1 MNFSPASWIDMKAI
15 SALLCWSL
23 LVVASASEKDE
34 PLLGYTLQ
42 IDGKEVLLEPGKELK
57 IEGKFENP
65 KVKLLPNQTRL
76 FSAAGVVFKYPAYFT
91 FEADFSTDGIKI
103 WTLSGK
109 DFMVMLHQ
117 ISANVSAKEIAEGMK
132 TQYGKSSKTSPISR
146 KINGQ
151 NLKGVRVT
159 ANLAGAGLVQDVL
172 ALPTENGSRLL
183 ILQDLTEKEKEAES
197 VAETKLATD
206 LLDATL
212 EFEEINSNTH

>member
-1 MNFSPASWIDMKAI
+1 MKAI

-23 LVVASASEKDE
+23 LVLASASEKDE
-34 PLLGYTLQ
+34 PPLGYTLQ

-91 FEADFSTDGIKI
+91 FEADFSSEGVKI
-103 WTLSGK
+103 WTLNGK
-109 DFMVMLHQ
+109 EFMIMVHQ
-117 ISANVSAKEIAEGMK
+117 FSAKLSAQQMAESMK
-132 TQYGKSSKTSPISR
+132 AQYGKSAKTSPVSR

-159 ANLAGAGLVQDVL
+159 ANFAGAGITQDVL
-172 ALPTENGSRLL
+172 DLPTENGNRLL
-183 ILQDLTEKEKEAES
+183 VIQDLIEKEEES
-197 VAETKLATD
+197 VEETKLSMG
-206 LLDATL
+206 LLDETL
-212 EFEEINSNTH
+212 EFADQRQSDQQ